1 MVCRVKR
8 RSERGR
14 AAAAAAAAAA
24 HRAATLRTRGE
35 NRKSLKKAERTG
47 TRVQKGSVSGFPTFT
62 RACTTT
68 ATKPVNKN
76 GGARP
81 IFGTRF
87 GRPGVCRQAFPK
99 PAVYHWFAAAA
110 ERVVTVF
117 FVGFLAIE
125 GGARGGEGK
134 RNGNLAP
141 CTLSAVVKVNHAAFS
156 LLAASL
162 SVFGS
167 AQYHMVVR
175 RCVWQW
181 CWREARGWS
190 VWRAVSRYV
199 ATVVSVSCFF
209 EH

>member
-24 HRAATLRTRGE
+24 HRAATVRTRGE

-47 TRVQKGSVSGFPTFT
+47 RRVQKASESGFPTFT
-62 RACTTT
+62 QACTTT
-68 ATKPVNKN
+68 ATKPINKN
-76 GGARP
+76 GGAQP

-99 PAVYHWFAAAA
+99 LAVHHWFAAAA

-134 RNGNLAP
+134 RNENLAP

-190 VWRAVSRYV
+190 VWRPDAISRYV
-199 ATVVSVSCFF
+199 S
-209 EH
+209 H